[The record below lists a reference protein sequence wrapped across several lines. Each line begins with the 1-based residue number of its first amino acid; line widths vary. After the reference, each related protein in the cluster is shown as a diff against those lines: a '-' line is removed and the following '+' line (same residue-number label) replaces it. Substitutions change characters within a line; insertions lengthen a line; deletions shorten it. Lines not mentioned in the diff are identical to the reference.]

1 MKKGTY
7 RLLMGLWILALIVT
21 RIVYFSYSSHSVVDT
36 YEYYA
41 HAMIQQDRAAQD
53 LSGDGVSSGMAYAYT
68 QNLSGVLAFL
78 GNRIE
83 VLGGYQ
89 LILQI
94 VWMIFIFLGAGFI
107 FGRMAQ
113 MLTGTILAASPWIL
127 ETIFVVSPENYFM
140 LVFSILFWGLGVF
153 CGGTKKNAGEKSVLW
168 AVWLILVCL
177 GMGMLCVW
185 NYLGWLLAPVAICVL
200 VKNKGHF
207 FYGSILAAGFFCG
220 ILATLLRYARL
231 TGLSLGEQFAW
242 WTAPL
247 KALPKR
253 CQDLSVQMAAWIL
266 FAGLAGVLVAMITDR
281 INRCGLNHLPDE
293 GGEEAPDEETK
304 QVREVKEVKTPEK
317 EEESVQYVIAA
328 DGRKVALLENPL
340 PLPKKHEKRKMDFK
354 YHDVNGNMPE
364 PVKEPLQPV
373 KGWVDHAPDGSDF
386 DDFDIKILEND
397 DFDV

>member
-1 MKKGTY
+1 
-7 RLLMGLWILALIVT
+7 
-21 RIVYFSYSSHSVVDT
+21 
-36 YEYYA
+36 
-41 HAMIQQDRAAQD
+41 
-53 LSGDGVSSGMAYAYT
+53 
-68 QNLSGVLAFL
+68 
-78 GNRIE
+78 
-83 VLGGYQ
+83 
-89 LILQI
+89 
-94 VWMIFIFLGAGFI
+94 MIFIFLGAGFI

-185 NYLGWLLAPVAICVL
+185 TYLGWLLAPVAICVL

-253 CQDLSVQMAAWIL
+253 CQDLSVQMAAWLL

-281 INRCGLNHLPDE
+281 INKRRLNHLPDE

-317 EEESVQYVIAA
+317 EEEPVQYVIAA

-364 PVKEPLQPV
+364 PVKEPLQSV